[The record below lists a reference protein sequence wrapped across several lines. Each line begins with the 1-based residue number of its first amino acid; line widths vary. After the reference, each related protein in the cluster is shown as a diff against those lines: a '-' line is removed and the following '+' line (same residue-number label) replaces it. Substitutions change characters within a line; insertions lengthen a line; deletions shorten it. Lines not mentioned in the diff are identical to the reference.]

1 MSKGAQSWRR
11 RLYLMLAL
19 ILIVPFI
26 VHGAGE
32 EESAGAAAAEPKMV
46 RLVATLW
53 GDEPVDEKRVQDAIN
68 ERLKADRLNLYYER
82 TWIPFGGGTTWEQKT
97 NLMLSAGEEF
107 ELLSVLQDRW
117 PVSQYVGQGAA
128 HAIDEHLDEY
138 GPAIMEGIPENL
150 WKDVTI
156 NGKIYALPAYF
167 APMTSNIERISIRKD
182 LYDKHGLDIPRTRE
196 DLIRA
201 SEIIHANEPDLKPR
215 AWTKLGHDPSVF
227 LHRGYDTYPF
237 TVQDELI
244 YIDQDGNVKAWIE
257 TEEFKQDSAFWRELY
272 VKGLVHPDL
281 LSGGADLHH
290 RELNKEAFTFEHS
303 IWHPTSIQGNEPE
316 GEYMT
321 ILLYP
326 DEVKFNSFGMRN
338 GTLVPITAKH
348 PEAGIQFVNWVYS
361 SQENHDLLALG
372 IEGVHWRESD
382 TVLTW
387 NNPYAAGS
395 KTSWQSPAVEKI
407 VDPETNQALYNHWIF
422 LIGQLRWMRISPLSH
437 PSQLEERDP
446 AYTNVED
453 SITIGFAFDSS
464 PVATEYANLKAM
476 IAENVWPMRFGV
488 VDYDEAYDR
497 ALKNMKAA
505 GLDRVIEEYQKQ
517 FSAYLAS
524 N

>member
-1 MSKGAQSWRR
+1 MSKGAHSPRR
-11 RLYLMLAL
+11 RLYLTLAL
-19 ILIVPFI
+19 ILIVPFA
-26 VHGAGE
+26 VYGAGE

-68 ERLKADRLNLYYER
+68 ERLKADGLNLYYER
-82 TWIPFGGGTTWEQKT
+82 TWIPFGGGATWEQKT
-97 NLMLSAGEEF
+97 NLMLSTGEEF

-128 HAIDEHLDEY
+128 HAIDEYLDEY
-138 GPAIMEGIPENL
+138 GPAIMEGIPDNL

-182 LYDKHGLDIPRTRE
+182 LYDKHGLDIPQTRE
-196 DLIRA
+196 ELIRA

-227 LHRGYDTYPF
+227 LHRGYATYPF
-237 TVQDELI
+237 TVQDEMI
-244 YIDQDGNVKAWIE
+244 YIDQQGNVKAWIE

-281 LSGGADLHH
+281 LPGGSDLRH

-338 GTLVPITAKH
+338 GTLVPITTKH
-348 PEAGIQFVNWVYS
+348 PEAAIQFLNWVYS

-372 IEGVHWRESD
+372 IEGIHWQESD

-407 VDPETNQALYNHWIF
+407 VDPETNQALYNHWVF

-517 FSAYLAS
+517 FSAYMAS

>member
-1 MSKGAQSWRR
+1 M
-11 RLYLMLAL
+11 
-19 ILIVPFI
+19 
-26 VHGAGE
+26 
-32 EESAGAAAAEPKMV
+32 
-46 RLVATLW
+46 W
-53 GDEPVDEKRVQDAIN
+53 GDVPVDEKRVQDAIN
-68 ERLKADRLNLYYER
+68 ERLQADGLNLHYER
-82 TWIPFGGGTTWEQKT
+82 IWIPFGGGTTWEQKT
-97 NLMLSAGEEF
+97 NLMLSTGEEF

-128 HAIDEHLDEY
+128 HAIDEYLDEY
-138 GPAIMEGIPENL
+138 GPAIMEGIPDNL

-182 LYDKHGLDIPRTRE
+182 LYEKHGLDIPQTRE
-196 DLIRA
+196 ELIRA

-237 TVQDELI
+237 TVKDEMI
-244 YIDQDGNVKAWIE
+244 YIDQKGNVKAWIE

-281 LSGGADLHH
+281 IPGGSDLRH
-290 RELNKEAFTFEHS
+290 RELNKEAITFEHS

-316 GEYMT
+316 GDYMT

-348 PEAGIQFVNWVYS
+348 PEAAIQFVNWAYS

-395 KTSWQSPAVEKI
+395 KTSWESPAVEKI
-407 VDPETNQALYNHWIF
+407 VDPENQPGSVQPLGIPDRPVALDAHQSAVPSIP
-422 LIGQLRWMRISPLSH
+422 IGRTRPRIYRRRGQHYHRLRVRFVTGSNRIRQPQGDDRGKRVADAIRYRGIRRSLRPSFEKHEGRRARSSDRGVSETVQRLSGVQLRT
-437 PSQLEERDP
+437 ERKFSVKP
-446 AYTNVED
+446 ACPWA
-453 SITIGFAFDSS
+453 GF
-464 PVATEYANLKAM
+464 
-476 IAENVWPMRFGV
+476 MRFP
-488 VDYDEAYDR
+488 DPR
-497 ALKNMKAA
+497 
-505 GLDRVIEEYQKQ
+505 
-517 FSAYLAS
+517 
-524 N
+524 